1 MYYAII
7 IGDSLNRPMTTAEV
21 YFTAF
26 MLLWVMSPVI
36 VAFGSFL
43 AKIAVAKMRALVT

>member
-26 MLLWVMSPVI
+26 MVLWVMSPVI
-36 VAFGSFL
+36 AGLGSCL
-43 AKIAVAKMRALVT
+43 AKLALAKMKALVT